1 VSKLS
6 VLFLS
11 CLAVA
16 VAACSVPDN
25 VSDIQSASVIGGP
38 ITQPVTES
46 ATNPGPTPSP
56 SPSPTPAPTPQ
67 PVPGP
72 LPLAYHADC
81 DGDGVLDCW
90 ITEGGSAGG
99 IGRYSST
106 IRYTSPVTGQTFTE
120 MICNGDYNG
129 TNPAD
134 PSDDQPCNAPACS
147 DANGPHPAPDVNFP
161 PSADG
166 PCRGQTAGEVCVPF
180 GGGGSRICDCVTFDP
195 QSGLGD
201 LYPDDTNGDGVNDCP
216 P

>member
-1 VSKLS
+1 VSKIS
-6 VLFLS
+6 VLFVS
-11 CLAVA
+11 CLAA
-16 VAACSVPDN
+16 LAACGVPDN

-38 ITQPVTES
+38 ISES
-46 ATNPGPTPSP
+46 VSHPGPTPSP
-56 SPSPTPAPTPQ
+56 TPTPTPSPTPT

-81 DGDGVLDCW
+81 DGDGVKDCW
-90 ITEGGSAGG
+90 ITEGGGFG

-129 TNPAD
+129 NDPAD

-166 PCRGQTAGEVCVPF
+166 PCRGQSPGEVCVPF
-180 GGGGSRICDCVTFDP
+180 GGGGARICDCIRFDP
-195 QSGLGD
+195 QGGPDPS
-201 LYPDDTNGDGVNDCP
+201 YPDDTNGDGVNDCP